1 MSILQMDTARLWSS
15 TNLAKILGLVRGRTR
30 IQPGSQPPRAGG
42 KHEEW
47 GAGEGL

>member
-30 IQPGSQPPRAGG
+30 IQPESAWLSASPGWW
-42 KHEEW
+42 ET
-47 GAGEGL
+47 